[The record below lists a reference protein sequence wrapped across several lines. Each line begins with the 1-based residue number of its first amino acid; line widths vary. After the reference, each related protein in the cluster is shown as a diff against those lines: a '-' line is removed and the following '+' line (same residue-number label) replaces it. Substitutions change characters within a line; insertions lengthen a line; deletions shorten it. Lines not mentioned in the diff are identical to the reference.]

1 VSVETI
7 FFTHQVDQIF
17 LNIHEAKNIF
27 QTFIY
32 KRFTSIKFKQIFI
45 KTLQNER
52 SLHTLIRITRTCIYA
67 QYRVLL

>member
-1 VSVETI
+1 MDWIFMLDRFFFVSVETI

-17 LNIHEAKNIF
+17 LNIHEAKTIF

-32 KRFTSIKFKQIFI
+32 KRFTSIKLKQIFI

-52 SLHTLIRITRTCIYA
+52 RSLHT
-67 QYRVLL
+67 